1 MEPVG
6 LRAQA
11 PDVLGTLSQILGIRQ
26 LQQQVR
32 GATAQAQ
39 MSEQDAAQRQ
49 ALAGHDFKRYLG
61 RDGTF
66 DLNLMAVDPELRQAA
81 GDQFLDVLTRAAD
94 QKQAQLTTRATLNN
108 LRNDQLEAMNQI
120 LGSLRGDPDV
130 VEDNDAG
137 RQKLNAALIKFG
149 EIYGEDALPVLE
161 TTANLIRSTP
171 RGQMDTLMASLQR
184 QNMDAAQQKLATQD
198 PRYVN
203 TGRQLV
209 ATNPDLQPGIPESM
223 QLTLPPTA
231 TIVQDAA
238 GRQYVLD
245 PATNRPLP
253 IGGGSPT
260 GRAAPAPTEAPTA
273 PIGGFIQPEYQ
284 GQERDVA
291 AYQDQVRTIR
301 ESADQAPM
309 QRDVFKKI
317 LKLSEETSTG
327 PLVKFLQETKIG
339 GQVFGD
345 NYQQLAKYLERNAIS
360 AMQAMGGGASD
371 ARLEAA
377 VAATG
382 SPGFNK
388 EALQEVTRFNY
399 AANSALEAY
408 RKGMD
413 RAIGTDRPDY
423 LRLPEFRAAWA
434 ENFDIN
440 AFLLENAIA
449 DGDKKTQE
457 KILKS
462 LTPDQAAQLQQRIR
476 NLDALTETGRLP

>member
-11 PDVLGTLSQILGIRQ
+11 PDVLGTLSQILGIKQ
-26 LQQQVR
+26 QQQQVR
-32 GATAQAQ
+32 GATAQTQ

-81 GDQFLDVLTRAAD
+81 GDQFVDVLTRAAG

-137 RQKLNAALIKFG
+137 RQKLNSALIKYG

-161 TTANLIRSTP
+161 TTANLIQSTP

-203 TGRQLV
+203 TGRELV
-209 ATNPDLQPGIPESM
+209 ATNPDLQPGIP
-223 QLTLPPTA
+223 QNLGLNLPPTA
-231 TIVQDAA
+231 ALVTDAD
-238 GRQYVLD
+238 GRIHAADLG
-245 PATNRPLP
+245 TGRNTL
-253 IGGGSPT
+253 IGGGGGPSPSA
-260 GRAAPAPTEAPTA
+260 RPDAPVDTT
-273 PIGGFIQPEYQ
+273 FRQMQYQ
-284 GQERDVA
+284 GQPADIA
-291 AYQDQVRTIR
+291 AYQDQVRAIR

-317 LKLSEETSTG
+317 MKLSDDTSTG

-382 SPGFNK
+382 STGFNK

-399 AANSALEAY
+399 AANSALDAY
-408 RKGMD
+408 RKGID
-413 RAIGTDRPDY
+413 RAVGTDRPDY
-423 LRLPEFRAAWA
+423 RRLPEFRAAWA

-440 AFLLENAIA
+440 AFMLENAIA

-462 LTPDQAAQLQQRIR
+462 LTPGQAAQLQQRIR
-476 NLDALTETGRLP
+476 NLDALAETGRLP